1 MPASVHKQP
10 REKLEKQPRVRLGSL
25 TVWLILVA
33 LLIVSGC
40 GGTATPTT
48 VPTVEPTPR
57 PRRSYLPAET
67 LPAPPVVIKEANLRA
82 GPGTEYE
89 RVGSVA
95 PGERLELVAR
105 NSAGDWY
112 QLANGAWIAAFLV
125 EGAPAGLPV
134 VEGGSADA
142 RLASTAAAA
151 VTPGPPPVAVPPG
164 AVTAQLIRVV
174 DGDTIEVLIGSATET
189 VRYIGVDTPERG
201 QPGYQTATGANA
213 TLLGDG
219 ALWLAKDR
227 SERDRYGRLL
237 RYVYNADGVRVN
249 QALVAQ
255 GWAQPVEYPPDT
267 AYAAE
272 LRQAAVEAAQAGLG
286 FWSGWAP
293 DGAAPYALTMGNV
306 NLRAGPGTV
315 FPISAKT
322 ANNTPLTVFG
332 RTSDGQ
338 WLQVSAPDGSGGW
351 VAAGLVALRAPVEEI
366 AVTWSTGSP

>member
-67 LPAPPVVIKEANLRA
+67 LPAPPVVIEEANLRA

-95 PGERLELVAR
+95 PGEVVALVGR
-105 NSAGDWY
+105 NAAGDWY
-112 QLANGAWIAAFLV
+112 QLASGAWIAAFLV

-134 VEGGSADA
+134 VDGGGAAVSLDG
-142 RLASTAAAA
+142 AAAA
-151 VTPGPPPVAVPPG
+151 ATPGPPPASVAPG
-164 AVTAQLIRVV
+164 AVAARLSRVV
-174 DGDTIEVLIGSATET
+174 DGDTIEVLIGSTTET

-201 QPGYQTATGANA
+201 QPGYQTATDANVA
-213 TLLGDG
+213 LLGDG

-267 AYAAE
+267 ANAAE

-306 NLRAGPGTV
+306 NLRTGPGTT
-315 FPISAKT
+315 FPISAK
-322 ANNTPLTVFG
+322 AGNNTPLTVFG
-332 RTSDGQ
+332 RTADGQ
-338 WLQVSAPDGSGGW
+338 WLQVRAPDRSGGW
-351 VAAGLVALRAPVEEI
+351 VAAGLLALRAPVEEI
-366 AVTWSTGSP
+366 AVTWSGDSP